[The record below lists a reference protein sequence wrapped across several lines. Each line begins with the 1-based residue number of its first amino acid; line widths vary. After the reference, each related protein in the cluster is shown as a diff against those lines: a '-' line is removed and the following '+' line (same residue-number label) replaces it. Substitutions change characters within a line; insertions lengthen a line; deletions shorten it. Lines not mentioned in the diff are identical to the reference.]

1 MNRVLDTLRLGPA
14 AAAFALAA
22 VITVLFNTSLACAKD
37 AYQPL
42 NRLMGLLAGHNWTT
56 QGLADIILFFGLGLV
71 FLKAGWA
78 GKIDPQ
84 RLISLLAAA
93 VVVAGVGLF
102 AWYAL
107 V

>member
-1 MNRVLDTLRLGPA
+1 MNRDPDRLGPA
-14 AAAFALAA
+14 AGAFALAV

-42 NRLMGLLAGHNWTT
+42 NRFMGSLAGHNWTT
-56 QGLADIILFFGLGLV
+56 QGLADMILFFGLGLIFV
-71 FLKAGWA
+71 KAGWA

-84 RLISLLAAA
+84 RLISLLVAA
-93 VVVAGVGLF
+93 VVVASAGLF
-102 AWYAL
+102 VWYVL

>member
-1 MNRVLDTLRLGPA
+1 MPEIPRLRPA

-22 VITVLFNTSLACAKD
+22 AITVLFNTLIACAKD

-42 NRLMGLLAGHNWTT
+42 SRFMASLAGHNWTT

-71 FLKAGWA
+71 FMKAGWA
-78 GKIDPQ
+78 GRIHPQ
-84 RLISLLAAA
+84 RMIILLAAA
-93 VVVAGVGLF
+93 VVASGVGLF

-107 V
+107 F

>member
-1 MNRVLDTLRLGPA
+1 VTPDTFRLKPA

-22 VITVLFNTSLACAKD
+22 AITILFNTCVACVKD

-42 NRLMGLLAGHNWTT
+42 SRFMAHLAGHNWTT
-56 QGLADIILFFGLGLV
+56 QGLADIILFSGLGLA
-71 FLKAGWA
+71 FMKSGWA
-78 GKIDPQ
+78 GRIHPQ
-84 RLISLLAAA
+84 RVITFLVAA

-107 V
+107 F